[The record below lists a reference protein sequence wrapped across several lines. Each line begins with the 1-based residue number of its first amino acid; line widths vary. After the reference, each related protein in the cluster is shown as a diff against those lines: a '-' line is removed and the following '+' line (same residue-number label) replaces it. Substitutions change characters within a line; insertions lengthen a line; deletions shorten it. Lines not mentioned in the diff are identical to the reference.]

1 MNEIHYR
8 GVRKRLWGRYTAEIR
23 DPRKKAR
30 IWLGTFNTAEE
41 AVSAYGASSTVE
53 SFSPSPLDLTLA
65 SRSILLP
72 MTVNHPVFFIDIFA
86 SAGKPLSDAGG
97 AQSDSGSSSSIVD
110 FE

>member
-23 DPRKKAR
+23 DPRKKSR

-41 AVSAYGASSTVE
+41 AVNAYGGAAPL
-53 SFSPSPLDLTLA
+53 SPFLRRRWTS
-65 SRSILLP
+65 SRSISLP

-86 SAGKPLSDAGG
+86 SAGKPLSDASG

>member
-41 AVSAYGASSTVE
+41 AVSAYGAVRI
-53 SFSPSPLDLTLA
+53 L
-65 SRSILLP
+65 RSILLP

>member
-41 AVSAYGASSTVE
+41 AVNAYGAVRI
-53 SFSPSPLDLTLA
+53 L
-65 SRSILLP
+65 RSISLP